1 MRTSWSIYFYK
12 CIRDLK
18 AALFLIAA
26 AFGLNACAT
35 GGIAEFEA
43 YKTAFD
49 KVQTTSASI
58 FDQLAI
64 QERLLFLRVSP
75 KAHNSVTF
83 DPNLAR
89 YYTDSVDPPG
99 TAALRAALDTIKTYN
114 DLLYGLET
122 GQTAEALAGKISAL
136 ESSLISGAKDSSS
149 VISGLAK
156 ADPRVAAALPA
167 IDEAFQFLLPLVQEA
182 LKLRSREYFRA
193 FLVKA
198 YPYVTSLLHEL
209 RESTRYIFPVLTAAI
224 RNSKTTLISGVTTA
238 DNDKVTTYRRL
249 LADWVI
255 LIDAT
260 IKALDQAN
268 AAAQAPPTVV
278 GTITSLTTVAVEMDG
293 VAQSA
298 KKHLAELATK

>member
-1 MRTSWSIYFYK
+1 MRERWSVYFYRR
-12 CIRDLK
+12 IVDLR

-26 AFGLNACAT
+26 AFALNACAT

-43 YKTAFD
+43 YKAAFD
-49 KVQTTSASI
+49 KAQTTSASI

-64 QERLLFLRVSP
+64 QERWLFLRVNR
-75 KAHNSVTF
+75 KALNSVTF

-89 YYTDSVDPPG
+89 YYTDSIDPPG
-99 TAALRAALDTIKTYN
+99 TAALRASLDTIKTYN
-114 DLLYGLET
+114 DILYGLET

-136 ESSLISGAKDSSS
+136 ESSLISGVKDTSS
-149 VISGLAK
+149 VISGLTK
-156 ADPRVAAALPA
+156 AEPHVAAALPA
-167 IDEAFQFLLPLVQEA
+167 IDAAFQVLLPFVQEA
-182 LKLRSREYFRA
+182 LKLRSREYFRT

-198 YPYVTSLLHEL
+198 YPTVMALLHEL

-224 RNSKTTLISGVTTA
+224 RNSDTA
-238 DNDKVTTYRRL
+238 VRAGLTAADTDKVNTYRKL

-260 IKALDQAN
+260 AKALERAKL
-268 AAAQAPPTVV
+268 AAEAPPTVV
-278 GTITSLTTVAVEMDG
+278 STITGLTAVAIEMDA